1 MPKEKCVRYANQ
13 SSTASMTGY
22 CHYCIIVLLLCV
34 GMWISLH
41 LFSVYRRLKEDALK
55 WLSKTM
61 LMTDTKVNKN
71 MVQAIFT

>member
-41 LFSVYRRLKEDALK
+41 L
-55 WLSKTM
+55 LSG
-61 LMTDTKVNKN
+61 
-71 MVQAIFT
+71 I